1 MHPSVY
7 SFYLLRPIGIS
18 PAQGRLTQA
27 PYLLRAITL
36 RTIVAV
42 PMTAVLLD
50 CLIHHCETGNDSWRF
65 KSRDDDQTSP
75 IRLMP
80 TSANASLSSIGDLS
94 Q

>member
-1 MHPSVY
+1 
-7 SFYLLRPIGIS
+7 
-18 PAQGRLTQA
+18 
-27 PYLLRAITL
+27 
-36 RTIVAV
+36 
-42 PMTAVLLD
+42 MTAVLLD

-75 IRLMP
+75 IRLTP